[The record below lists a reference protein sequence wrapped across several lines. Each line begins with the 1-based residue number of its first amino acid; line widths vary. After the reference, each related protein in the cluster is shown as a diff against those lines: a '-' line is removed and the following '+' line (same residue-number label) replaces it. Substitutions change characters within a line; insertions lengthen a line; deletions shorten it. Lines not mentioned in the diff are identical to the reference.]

1 PRPVP
6 CTPEPRTCPAS
17 TSNTPIRARPNRSA
31 RRWKASPPSCRSGT
45 ACPAAGR
52 ATRWPW
58 AARGSTGG
66 SRCSPARSG
75 SRPNWASCSRR
86 SRAWSRPRSAA
97 CSRKSST
104 EDHAAFAVRPG
115 HWRVVPTR
123 EDPAMTAEN
132 RHREIHSAADIQAQ
146 AGRFAREPA
155 DSAQQVWL
163 AEEGRAVG
171 EGQDAS
177 SASAAARL
185 ESLRQALDGALGRVT
200 AKANEAWDS
209 VGRSFEHR
217 VQQAL
222 RQMDVPTREDF
233 DALGARI
240 DALTRELRLRTAA
253 QPEPVVPPA
262 PTAGNIHTH
271 PDANIG

>member
-1 PRPVP
+1 
-6 CTPEPRTCPAS
+6 
-17 TSNTPIRARPNRSA
+17 
-31 RRWKASPPSCRSGT
+31 
-45 ACPAAGR
+45 
-52 ATRWPW
+52 
-58 AARGSTGG
+58 
-66 SRCSPARSG
+66 
-75 SRPNWASCSRR
+75 
-86 SRAWSRPRSAA
+86 
-97 CSRKSST
+97 
-104 EDHAAFAVRPG
+104 
-115 HWRVVPTR
+115 
-123 EDPAMTAEN
+123 MTAEN
-132 RHREIHSAADIQAQ
+132 RHREIPSAADIQAQ
-146 AGRFAREPA
+146 AGRFARELG
-155 DSAQQVWL
+155 DSAQQVWLAGIGALARAQAEGSRIFEQL